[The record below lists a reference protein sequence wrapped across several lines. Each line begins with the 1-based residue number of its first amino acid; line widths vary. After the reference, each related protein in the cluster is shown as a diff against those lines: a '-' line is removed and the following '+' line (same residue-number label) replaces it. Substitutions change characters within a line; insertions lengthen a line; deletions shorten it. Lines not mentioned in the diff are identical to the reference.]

1 MPTKKASS
9 DINNAESPRNE
20 TTRLSA
26 LATGF
31 RLRTTAPAKITVSTA
46 KIQNRKGDIFQATD
60 EHGSN
65 TDVNRNPKIRDYPCQ
80 SVAPTFFR
88 SIWTSRAL
96 LRRTLCHPERSEGSL
111 ERKQRKLDIASFGRS
126 LAFARD
132 DHDYFFSFHLR
143 TTPCITPPISRSL
156 SL

>member
-1 MPTKKASS
+1 MMPTKNASRDMNS
-9 DINNAESPRNE
+9 ADNPRNE

-31 RLRTTAPAKITVSTA
+31 RLRTTAAPKITVNTA

-65 TDVNRNPKIRDYPCQ
+65 TDLRANSEKSVIIRVNPWR
-80 SVAPTFFR
+80 
-88 SIWTSRAL
+88 
-96 LRRTLCHPERSEGSL
+96 
-111 ERKQRKLDIASFGRS
+111 
-126 LAFARD
+126 
-132 DHDYFFSFHLR
+132 YFFSFHLS
-143 TTPCITPPISRSL
+143 TTPCITPPISRSF

>member
-1 MPTKKASS
+1 MMPTKNASS
-9 DINNAESPRNE
+9 DMNRADNPRNE

-31 RLRTTAPAKITVSTA
+31 RLRTTAAPKITVSTA

-88 SIWTSRAL
+88 SILVPRRAL
-96 LRRTLCHPERSEGSL
+96 HRRSREV
-111 ERKQRKLDIASFGRS
+111 F
-126 LAFARD
+126 
-132 DHDYFFSFHLR
+132 
-143 TTPCITPPISRSL
+143 PCDAPCRHA
-156 SL
+156 

>member
-1 MPTKKASS
+1 MMPMKNASS
-9 DINNAESPRNE
+9 DMNSADNPRNE

-31 RLRTTAPAKITVSTA
+31 RLRTTAPPKTTVNTA

-80 SVAPTFFR
+80 SAAPTFFVPFQYHAVHY
-88 SIWTSRAL
+88 SAVHFVILNEVKDLA
-96 LRRTLCHPERSEGSL
+96 SEN
-111 ERKQRKLDIASFGRS
+111 
-126 LAFARD
+126 
-132 DHDYFFSFHLR
+132 
-143 TTPCITPPISRSL
+143 
-156 SL
+156 